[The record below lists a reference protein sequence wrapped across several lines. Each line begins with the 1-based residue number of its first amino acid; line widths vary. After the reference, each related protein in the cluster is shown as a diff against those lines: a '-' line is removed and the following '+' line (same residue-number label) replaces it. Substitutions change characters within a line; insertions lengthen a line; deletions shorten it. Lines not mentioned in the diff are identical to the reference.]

1 MKSTLYTLS
10 LICLLLA
17 GLLVAP
23 ARAQET
29 AVSPDWAASLE
40 PFFDQTLADQL
51 TDLGVPGATVAVVAD
66 GQLLLA
72 KGYGLAD
79 QSENRPVD
87 GERTMFRTGSV
98 GKLIT
103 WTAVMQLAEQGRLDL
118 HADVN
123 SYLDFTIPATFPEPI
138 TLAHLMTHTAGFADQ
153 GEALF
158 VLSEEKMMPLRQYL
172 VELQPDRVFPPG
184 RAQAYSNY
192 GTALAGYIVERVSG
206 EPFADYAETHIFA
219 PMEMGH
225 STLRQPVPPT
235 LRSDL
240 ATGYGAGEF
249 SALPGGFLFSPPY
262 PAGAMS
268 ASAADMARFM
278 IAHLQDGRY
287 ANTTLLQ
294 PETVRLMHSRHYT
307 PDPRLDGMGY
317 GFMMQQVN
325 GRDVLFHRG
334 SAFQFN
340 AGLYLLPEENVGL
353 YVAYNGAGG
362 VDAPQQL
369 WERFMEQY
377 YPAPAPPR
385 PTPAPD
391 AASRLADYT
400 GEYHLARAD
409 FSGPA
414 TVFRLLEAAQVSA
427 TRDGYLQVM
436 VEGRPERYVAVEPG
450 LFRHESGQGDLAFH
464 TDLDGT
470 QWLSLDG
477 RPAFLNFTATSAFQV
492 PWYATLSVSV
502 LLIGLTLLLFILSAL
517 GWLAGWLRNRSEKGP
532 LSLRL
537 GRWTAVT
544 FVLSFL
550 LFLLSFA
557 RLVGDLDPAFGV
569 PRLFFGEASGVELV
583 LLLPWLV
590 AATAVGLVGSVI
602 LVWRETA
609 VSLLRKGHLTL
620 LTVLALALVWWLAYW
635 NLLGV

>member
-1 MKSTLYTLS
+1 MKNTLRSKSGGKVMRRSINFNPIAIIVLLLVILS
-10 LICLLLA
+10 LLA
-17 GLLVAP
+17 AP
-23 ARAQET
+23 VRAAET
-29 AVSPDWAASLE
+29 AVAPVWTPGLE
-40 PFFDQTLADQL
+40 QFLDQAITDQL
-51 TDLGVPGATVAVVAD
+51 RELNIPGAAVAVVAD
-66 GQLLLA
+66 GQLLLV

-79 QSENRPVD
+79 QAENRPVD
-87 GERTMFRTGSV
+87 GERTVFRTGSV

-138 TLAHLMTHTAGFADQ
+138 TLAHLMNHTAGFADQ

-158 VLSEEKMMPLRQYL
+158 VLSEAKMMPLRQYL

-184 RAQAYSNY
+184 AVQAYSNY
-192 GTALAGYIVERVSG
+192 GTALAGYIVERASG
-206 EPFADYAETHIFA
+206 EPFTDYVETHIFA
-219 PMEMGH
+219 PLEMGH
-225 STLRQPVPPT
+225 STLRQPVPPA

-240 ATGYGAGEF
+240 AVGYGAGEF
-249 SALPGGFLFSPPY
+249 GALPGGFLFSPPY

-268 ASAADMARFM
+268 ASAADMGRFM

-287 ANTTLLQ
+287 ANTAILQ

-307 PDPRLDGMGY
+307 PDPRLNGMGY
-317 GFMMQQVN
+317 GFMMQQIN

-353 YVAYNGAGG
+353 YIAYNGAGG
-362 VDAPQQL
+362 VDGPQQL
-369 WERFMEQY
+369 WERFMDQY
-377 YPAPAPPR
+377 YPAPASPV
-385 PTPAPD
+385 PTPAPN
-391 AASRLADYT
+391 AAGRLADYT

-436 VEGRPERYVAVEPG
+436 VEGRPERYVAIEPG
-450 LFRHESGQGDLAFH
+450 LFRHEAGQGDLAFH
-464 TDLDGT
+464 TDAEGR

-502 LLIGLTLLLFILSAL
+502 LLIGVTLLLFILSGL
-517 GWLAGWLRNRSEKGP
+517 GWLVGWLRNRSEKGP
-532 LSLRL
+532 FALRL
-537 GRWTAVT
+537 GRWTAVA

-557 RLVGDLDPAFGV
+557 SLVGDVDPAFGV
-569 PRLFFGEASGVELV
+569 PRLFFGEASGVDLV

-590 AATAVGLVGSVI
+590 AAAAVGLVGSV
-602 LVWRETA
+602 
-609 VSLLRKGHLTL
+609 S
-620 LTVLALALVWWLAYW
+620 
-635 NLLGV
+635 GVAGNGRFPFA